1 MNDVKLNIGMLT
13 LMNGA
18 QPDEAV
24 SDRITEHTAVL
35 SENIGEEEKNIS
47 AKPEIQD
54 PEEIKRNKRNARKSF
69 IKLVAIS
76 VSVIIIIIIG
86 TIAWFTMNRE
96 VETSGMGVKSK
107 GLSFELITLSGDN
120 TNKNGIYYDPYHT
133 AIRENESEEYDIWLV
148 DSSSNINNY
157 SNTGTG
163 DGTLGIEPG
172 SSGTIKYYIKPYED
186 VTVTFTFQTI
196 GYRAHTTTVGGQE
209 TVSMTELSSA
219 AGRPACFLNGHIL
232 LFEGHDSYYTGFI
245 PTGNDGKRVFSRFFE
260 FGGNYDADT
269 DGDGTDDAYEV
280 EIHWIWP
287 ITLDTLVYNS
297 NSAATM
303 ICNRN
308 AVVQEGE
315 TNDYN
320 KVVNNICTYPQ
331 YYLNG
336 YSSTTTYTESRLV
349 GRNSMYNDAD
359 QEIGMNVDYVL
370 LRLDADTTTGN

>member
-1 MNDVKLNIGMLT
+1 
-13 LMNGA
+13 
-18 QPDEAV
+18 
-24 SDRITEHTAVL
+24 
-35 SENIGEEEKNIS
+35 
-47 AKPEIQD
+47 
-54 PEEIKRNKRNARKSF
+54 
-69 IKLVAIS
+69 
-76 VSVIIIIIIG
+76 
-86 TIAWFTMNRE
+86 
-96 VETSGMGVKSK
+96 MGVKSK

-120 TNKNGIYYDPYHT
+120 TNKNGVYYDPYHT
-133 AIRENESEEYDIWLV
+133 AIRENESEGYDIWLV
-148 DSSSNINNY
+148 DSGSNINNY
-157 SNTGTG
+157 SNTGTD

-232 LFEGHDSYYTGFI
+232 LFEGHDSYYTGLI

-303 ICNRN
+303 ICDKD
-308 AVVQEGE
+308 AVVGEGE

-320 KVVNNICTYPQ
+320 RVVNNICTYPQ

-336 YSSTTTYTESRLV
+336 YSTTTTYTETMLV
-349 GRNSMYNDAD
+349 GRNAMYNDAD
-359 QEIGMNVDYVL
+359 QEIGMNVEYVL
-370 LRLDADTTTGN
+370 LRLDAEAGTASPASGN

>member
-1 MNDVKLNIGMLT
+1 MSEKEINNLLVSGEAASNKSSDDLIN
-13 LMNGA
+13 A
-18 QPDEAV
+18 AEAYADEQIM
-24 SDRITEHTAVL
+24 DL
-35 SENIGEEEKNIS
+35 KEKQNNR
-47 AKPEIQD
+47 
-54 PEEIKRNKRNARKSF
+54 KRAL
-69 IKLVAIS
+69 IKLGAMGVIT
-76 VSVIIIIIIG
+76 VIILIFA

-96 VETSGMGVKSK
+96 VGTSGMGVKSK

-120 TNKNGIYYDPYHT
+120 TNKNGVYYDPYHT
-133 AIRENESEEYDIWLV
+133 AIRENESEGYDIWLV
-148 DSSSNINNY
+148 DSGSNINNY
-157 SNTGTG
+157 SNTGTD

-232 LFEGHDSYYTGFI
+232 LFEGHDSYYTGLI

-303 ICNRN
+303 ICDKD
-308 AVVQEGE
+308 AVVGEGE

-320 KVVNNICTYPQ
+320 RVVNNICTYPQ

-336 YSSTTTYTESRLV
+336 YSTTTTYTETMLV
-349 GRNSMYNDAD
+349 GRNAMYNDAD
-359 QEIGMNVDYVL
+359 QEIGMNVEYVL
-370 LRLDADTTTGN
+370 LRLDAEAGTASPASGN